1 MDIFSLFTLLGGLAF
16 FLYGMNIMSGGL
28 EKMVGGKLERVLQ
41 SMTSNKIKSLVL
53 GAVITIAIQSSSA
66 MTVMLVGLVNSGIME
81 LGQTTV
87 VTMGSS
93 VGTTLTA
100 WILSATGI
108 QSDNFFLRLLKPESF
123 SPIMAL
129 IGILLVTQK
138 KNDRR
143 KNIGSIL
150 LGFAILMFG
159 MTLMSESVSPLAE
172 MPFFQEM
179 LVLFDNPLL
188 GLLIGTV
195 FTGVIQS
202 SAATVGIIQSL
213 SMTGS
218 ITFGM
223 AIPLIIGANIGTCV
237 TGLLSA
243 IGASKNAKRVV
254 AVTIYFKV
262 IGAALCMTA
271 FYALHALF
279 RFEFVDQPINV
290 LWVAI
295 IHTAFN
301 VINTV
306 VLLPFSRQLEA
317 LARKTVKDSGGQ
329 KELLDERLLN
339 APGLAIAEC
348 RKLTVQMAKTARD
361 SMLTAIDILFDYDS
375 KKANDIRE
383 MEESI
388 DTYEDKL
395 GTFLVKLSGRS
406 LTVHDSNVAAEML
419 HTIGDFERIGD
430 HAVNLLRAAEEI
442 HDKELQFSTAARQ
455 ELDVMTRAI
464 IDIMNL
470 TVDAFEQDD
479 TTLAGRVEPLE
490 QVIDSLKLVLKDRH
504 IHRLQSGLC
513 TIELGFV
520 LSDVLTNYE
529 RVSDHCS
536 NIAVAVIQIKKSS
549 LDTHGYLNE
558 VKAGG
563 DEEFDLAFDA
573 YRARYELPPA
583 VAGAESLQGQEVLAE
598 FR

>member
-16 FLYGMNIMSGGL
+16 FLYGMNVMSGGL

-41 SMTSNKIKSLVL
+41 SMTSNKVKSLVL

-100 WILSATGI
+100 WILSAAGI

-195 FTGVIQS
+195 FTGIIQS

-262 IGAALCMTA
+262 IGAALCMTV
-271 FYALHALF
+271 FYLLHALF

-295 IHTAFN
+295 IHTLFN
-301 VINTV
+301 VINTA
-306 VLLPFSRQLEA
+306 VLLPFSKQLET
-317 LARKTVKDSGGQ
+317 LARKTVRDSSGKG
-329 KELLDERLLN
+329 ELLDERLLG

-361 SMLTAIDILFDYDS
+361 SMVAAIQLLWDFDN
-375 KKANDIRE
+375 KKADSIRE

-388 DTYEDKL
+388 DLYEDKL

-406 LTVHDSNVAAEML
+406 LTAHDSNIAAELL

-442 HDKELQFSTAARQ
+442 HDKELVFSDAARQ
-455 ELDVMTRAI
+455 ELDVMTRAVR
-464 IDIMNL
+464 DIMDL
-470 TVDAFEQDD
+470 TVDAFEKDD
-479 TTLAGRVEPLE
+479 SSLAFRVEPLE
-490 QVIDSLKLVLKDRH
+490 QVIDNLKLVLKDRH
-504 IHRLQSGLC
+504 VHRLQNGLC

-520 LSDVLTNYE
+520 LSDILTNYE

-563 DEEFDLAFDA
+563 DEEFDLAYDA

-583 VAGAESLQGQEVLAE
+583 LPAEEGVQGQEVMAE